1 MGQKKQHEDKQKRM
15 RQSRDT
21 GKWDKGHSMKT
32 NNRKNSKQETKT
44 MRNTEEIY
52 NVNDFSSNN

>member
-1 MGQKKQHEDKQKRM
+1 MGQKTQHENTQKRM
-15 RQSRDT
+15 RQSRDAD
-21 GKWDKGHSMKT
+21 KWDKIHSTKT
-32 NNRKNSKQETKT
+32 NKRKNSKQETKT